1 MTKSD
6 LIKALSTKENL
17 PDKNAFEIVNIIFDG
32 FTDTLKKGGRIEIR
46 GFGSF
51 SVREY
56 GAYTGSNPKRKV
68 LMSFVS
74 ASLMSKQEKKGT
86 DFPLFS
92 LLTRTHIGRISCARS

>member
-1 MTKSD
+1 MNKAD
-6 LIKALSTKENL
+6 LIEALAVKEGLQEKEAYTIINL
-17 PDKNAFEIVNIIFDG
+17 IFDG

-74 ASLMSKQEKKGT
+74 ASLMSKQEKTGT

-92 LLTRTHIGRISCARS
+92 LLTRAHIGRISRA